1 MALRQGLDQ
10 TQRQS
15 DQPSRRET
23 PNPPGLGRGTVTPM
37 QVGEEGQR
45 AVLGCCG
52 FQDRR
57 LVGQDGREEMS
68 LKCKELAELKTEL
81 FLPRQRAPRA
91 PAGGQ
96 REPTHGGV
104 PAFPDFKDKLLSGFH
119 SGRYHSNDPQNPY
132 TS

>member
-1 MALRQGLDQ
+1 
-10 TQRQS
+10 
-15 DQPSRRET
+15 
-23 PNPPGLGRGTVTPM
+23 M

-104 PAFPDFKDKLLSGFH
+104 PAFPDFKDKLLSSFH
-119 SGRYHSNDPQNPY
+119 SVSPACMQNSGDMVHAAAASCGRQSSGMAWNLWP
-132 TS
+132 